1 MSYKNYI
8 YNTNTMNDNTEIK
21 AGFAHTLE
29 GSFKLSVIDAK
40 TNEIIRE
47 QSEFQRNLI
56 LNDGMNLVATYQYT
70 DLITYCIA
78 GTGTRVN
85 KVQINGGSSTVS
97 QTGTS
102 VVLDPV
108 SPGFTDPLSGYSQVL
123 EVGDVIVFDVGSG
136 GVNDVMVVGPILGN
150 GCTVNKSAIIPSTT
164 FTIWKT
170 SQKFLQNEVKRAGN
184 SFFNGRIVTGIG
196 NQGTV
201 MIGNV
206 ITHQRT
212 WDLSPET
219 SLINYTEV
227 GIGYAWDQTFPTF
240 SRLLLPSPFAVD
252 AGQRLRI
259 SYKLKITLTPATP
272 VLRPDATIT
281 GWTTTHDGV
290 LSTRGSESIQ
300 SVYGNGPDAQGI
312 YSYSTMR
319 YIDYAG
325 STRGASTLEV
335 CNVGQ
340 CVFFLS
346 TTATPLAAFNSAID
360 RSGVASY
367 AGWGDGGTKTTLSTY
382 VPNSFTRTKTAV
394 HGFSGMV
401 RSDIRSI
408 GFGYYDQYN
417 NIGPA
422 APANQAF
429 CFVFDEP
436 QIKTGNQTLT
446 VTYVWTW
453 DRTYNA

>member
-1 MSYKNYI
+1 
-8 YNTNTMNDNTEIK
+8 MNDNTEIK

-300 SVYGNGPDAQGI
+300 SVYGNGPDAQGM
-312 YSYSTMR
+312 YSYANMS
-319 YIDYAG
+319 YIAYDSGQYG
-325 STRGASTLEV
+325 LSVLDPSNGAS
-335 CNVGQ
+335 
-340 CVFFLS
+340 FFLS
-346 TTATPLAAFNSAID
+346 TTATPLAAFNSAVD

-401 RSDIRSI
+401 RSDIRSM
-408 GFGYYDQYN
+408 GFGYYDVPSVGSIVY
-417 NIGPA
+417 PA
-422 APANQAF
+422 MATNQAY

-436 QIKTGNQTLT
+436 QTKSSNQKLT
-446 VTYVWTW
+446 VTYRWTW
-453 DRTYNA
+453 DRTYIA

>member
-170 SQKFLQNEVKRAGN
+170 SQKFLQNEVKRA
-184 SFFNGRIVTGIG
+184 
-196 NQGTV
+196 
-201 MIGNV
+201 
-206 ITHQRT
+206 
-212 WDLSPET
+212 W
-219 SLINYTEV
+219 
-227 GIGYAWDQTFPTF
+227 
-240 SRLLLPSPFAVD
+240 
-252 AGQRLRI
+252 
-259 SYKLKITLTPATP
+259 
-272 VLRPDATIT
+272 
-281 GWTTTHDGV
+281 
-290 LSTRGSESIQ
+290 
-300 SVYGNGPDAQGI
+300 
-312 YSYSTMR
+312 R
-319 YIDYAG
+319 YRWRCA
-325 STRGASTLEV
+325 
-335 CNVGQ
+335 
-340 CVFFLS
+340 
-346 TTATPLAAFNSAID
+346 
-360 RSGVASY
+360 
-367 AGWGDGGTKTTLSTY
+367 
-382 VPNSFTRTKTAV
+382 
-394 HGFSGMV
+394 
-401 RSDIRSI
+401 
-408 GFGYYDQYN
+408 
-417 NIGPA
+417 
-422 APANQAF
+422 
-429 CFVFDEP
+429 
-436 QIKTGNQTLT
+436 
-446 VTYVWTW
+446 
-453 DRTYNA
+453 

>member
-1 MSYKNYI
+1 
-8 YNTNTMNDNTEIK
+8 MNNNTEIK
-21 AGFAHTLE
+21 AGFNHTLE

-47 QSEFQRNLI
+47 QPDFQKNLI
-56 LNDGMNLVATYQYT
+56 LNCGMDRIATTEYS
-70 DLITYCIA
+70 DLMWYCFA

-85 KVQINGGSSTVS
+85 NVSGGDATVS

-102 VVLDPV
+102 ITLTPGLYFL
-108 SPGFTDPLSGYSQVL
+108 GFTDLLSGYSQAL
-123 EVGDVIVFDVGSG
+123 EVGDVIVFDAGSG
-136 GVNDVMVVGPILGN
+136 GVTNVMVTDSIATTTCN
-150 GCTVNKSAIIPSTT
+150 VNKTANIPSTT

-170 SQKFLQNEVKRAGN
+170 SQISLQNEVKRGGGN
-184 SFFNGRIVTGIG
+184 LDGSIFISGIG
-196 NQGTV
+196 NCGTV
-201 MIGNV
+201 VVNNTV
-206 ITHQRT
+206 IHQRT

-227 GIGYAWDQTFPTF
+227 AISDSQFVGYNTFC
-240 SRLLLPSPFAVD
+240 RLLLSSPFAVD

-300 SVYGNGPDAQGI
+300 SVYGNGPDAQGM
-312 YSYSTMR
+312 YSYANMS
-319 YIDYAG
+319 YIAYDSGQYG
-325 STRGASTLEV
+325 LSVLDPSNGAS
-335 CNVGQ
+335 
-340 CVFFLS
+340 FFLS
-346 TTATPLAAFNSAID
+346 TTATPLAAFNSAVD